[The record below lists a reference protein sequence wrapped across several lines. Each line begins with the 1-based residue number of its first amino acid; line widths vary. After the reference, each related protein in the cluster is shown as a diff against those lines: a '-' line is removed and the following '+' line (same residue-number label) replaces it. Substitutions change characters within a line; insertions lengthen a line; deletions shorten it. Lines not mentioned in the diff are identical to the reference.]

1 MTMNF
6 EWSSYD
12 SLSLFA
18 EFRTLHQFTVAGF
31 VHEPNVLDAWLIV
44 SPEFGALFLLKKK
57 LTKKKRLEARKMAKM
72 LIWKHLRLS
81 NWVVLRDRL
90 VFWLRFSSLLIPF

>member
-57 LTKKKRLEARKMAKM
+57 LTKKTARSQKNGQDANLEALEIIKLGGSAR
-72 LIWKHLRLS
+72 
-81 NWVVLRDRL
+81 
-90 VFWLRFSSLLIPF
+90 